1 MGADLLAVAGV
12 VTHINAAGWSRM
24 RLQGLKIDFVR
35 AERSSFRWE
44 GEDEAL
50 IKHHGHRVHLLRDSG
65 HWVHTDNLEGLVQI
79 LKPTFMMNA

>member
-1 MGADLLAVAGV
+1 
-12 VTHINAAGWSRM
+12 M